1 MNGCGPSRG
10 RAARRWPLLVAVLV
24 AVLASGCTASIDAR
38 LGAFGNGKGTSVAG
52 ARVERGSEPQAGTGG
67 PGNAAPVDLSPAAT
81 RALLETVAPPPRDE
95 AELVRR
101 FKQACGTPAAGS
113 VPLRRDEQV
122 GDSRAFWVLDEPNH
136 RFFQAQA
143 TLRYASDHLLLYVQ
157 DGQRVSDDSLAASAS
172 VFEEKTYP
180 MLQRYFGELPEE
192 PRITV
197 FNGKVPGVGGYFSS
211 SDLYPREVNPYSN
224 ERVLVLMSLDAAR
237 PGTASYDAILAHES
251 QHFVHWIIH
260 PQQDSWINEGASELA
275 MALDGFDQSS
285 MARSFLNAPETQLDG
300 WAEQPSATLPHY
312 GAGYLMLEYFAER
325 LGGYEHVKDLIAT
338 PGTSTQTFE
347 NYLAAHGTLRFADL
361 FRDFVIANVVN
372 DKSLADGRYGY
383 ATIRQKARIQ
393 ETQTAFPATSAGSVY
408 PYAAH
413 YVELLPN
420 GRKGTLVLHFEGA
433 GDARLYGGAPHSG
446 RAQWWGNAADEME
459 STLTREFDL
468 SGVAQATLRF
478 STWYDIEKD
487 YDYAGVAVS
496 TDGGCTWQTIPG
508 QHTTDTDPVG
518 QNPGHSFTG
527 KSGGDTSTWID
538 ESMDLTPFAG
548 QKVLLRFYYITDQS
562 YHGSGFAVDDI
573 AIPEIGF
580 FDDAE
585 GDQGWEA
592 RGFLRTVNAATLDWA
607 VQAVVFGQSETRVLQ
622 VPLARDAGSDALR
635 GTLAIPQFGTGVQRV
650 VVALSP
656 MVPVTLEPVD
666 YRLQATVE

>member
-1 MNGCGPSRG
+1 M
-10 RAARRWPLLVAVLV
+10 LLIALLMAVLV
-24 AVLASGCTASIDAR
+24 SGCTAAIDGR
-38 LGAFGNGKGTSVAG
+38 LGAFVAG
-52 ARVERGSEPQAGTGG
+52 VRVERGSEPQAGGSG

-81 RALLETVAPPPRDE
+81 RALLDTVAPPPRDE

-143 TLRYASDHLLLYVQ
+143 TLRYASEHLLLYVQ

-172 VFEEKTYP
+172 VFEQKTYP
-180 MLQRYFGELPEE
+180 MLRRYFGELPEE

-211 SDLYPREVNPYSN
+211 SDLYPQSVNPYSN

-275 MALDGFDQSS
+275 MAVDGFDQSS
-285 MARSFLNAPETQLDG
+285 MARSFLSAPETQLNG

-325 LGGYEHVKDLIAT
+325 VGGYEHIKDLIAT

-361 FRDFVIANVVN
+361 FRDFVIANLLN

-393 ETQTAFPATSAGSVY
+393 ETQTAFPATSAGSIH
-408 PYAAH
+408 PYAAR

-420 GRKGTLVLHFEGA
+420 GRKGTLVLRFEGA
-433 GDARLYGGAPHSG
+433 SVARLYGAAPHSG

-468 SGVAQATLRF
+468 SGVQQATLRF
-478 STWYDIEKD
+478 SAWYDIEKD

-496 TDGGCTWQTIPG
+496 TDNGCTWQTLPG

-527 KSGGDTSTWID
+527 KSGDGDTPTWID

-548 QKVLLRFYYITDQS
+548 QKVLVRFYYITDQS
-562 YHGSGFAVDDI
+562 YHGSGLAIDDI

-607 VQAVVFGQSETRVLQ
+607 VQAVVFGPSETRVLQ
-622 VPLARDAGSDALR
+622 LPLARDVGSDALR
-635 GTLAIPQFGTGVQRV
+635 GTLTIPQFGTGVQRV
-650 VVALSP
+650 VIALSP

-666 YRLQATVE
+666 YRLESMVE